1 MPQHQELADHN
12 CFLQYKYYCK
22 DKYQKDPMK
31 FGGKRFGET
40 SKNKGEGQ
48 KPLGK

>member
-1 MPQHQELADHN
+1 MRKIA
-12 CFLQYKYYCK
+12 FLQSQYGSK
-22 DKYQKDPMK
+22 KDPMT
-31 FGGKRFGET
+31 FGGKPFGDT